1 MKTEEII
8 ERLRHPQKYIKKTA
22 TTQTQKSADAVAAEE
37 ASQERSNLMVVGII
51 VGVLLIITVTW
62 MFVLNAKNRAE
73 NVSEALDPTQ
83 VQGLAYEAEFNPS
96 KDVTYVQITEGSDR
110 NVAVDSLG
118 TTLPVI
124 SRYNYQAITPKN
136 YAIIGMAPW
145 ALTENFSANLQ
156 DPEIIR
162 YLLNRQEV
170 GEAFIARTDVAPL
183 LADPQLLASFSQDNK
198 EMESFFGKDP
208 VAQVLTNEAMVR
220 AVGGSRF
227 MSYLLTSK
235 AVKYFR
241 DNPQEAV
248 KLISASPT
256 LNALRQNPS
265 VRKAVAENY
274 YLKSIATQL
283 LGPAVSPAAAQAI
296 PAQPAAK

>member
-8 ERLRHPQKYIKKTA
+8 ERLRHPQKYIKKTKGSQA
-22 TTQTQKSADAVAAEE
+22 QKPAEE
-37 ASQERSNLMVVGII
+37 LATEKDLQERNNLIALGILA
-51 VGVLLIITVTW
+51 GVFIIITVTW
-62 MFVLNAKNRAE
+62 LFVLNAKNRAE
-73 NVSEALDPTQ
+73 NVSEAIDPAQ
-83 VQGLAYEAEFNPS
+83 VQGLLYEADFNPS
-96 KDVTYVQITEGSDR
+96 KDITYVQITEGSDR

-118 TTLPVI
+118 TTLPII

-162 YLLNRQEV
+162 YLLNRKEV
-170 GEAFIARTDVAPL
+170 GEAFITREDVAPL
-183 LADPQLLASFSQDNK
+183 LADPQLLASFVQDNK
-198 EMESFFGKDP
+198 MLDSFFSKDP

-241 DNPQEAV
+241 DRPQEAV

-265 VRKAVAENY
+265 VRKAVEENY
-274 YLKSIATQL
+274 YLKSIAPQL
-283 LGPAVSPAAAQAI
+283 LGPAPRGYAPATA
-296 PAQPAAK
+296 PAKK